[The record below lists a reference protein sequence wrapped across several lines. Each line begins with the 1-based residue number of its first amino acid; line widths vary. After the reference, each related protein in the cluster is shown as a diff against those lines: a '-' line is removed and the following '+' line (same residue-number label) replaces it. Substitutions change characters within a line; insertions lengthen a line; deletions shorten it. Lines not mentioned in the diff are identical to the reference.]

1 MGKVEEN
8 QQQKQQ
14 KLLETA
20 FNLFTSKGINETTIQ
35 DIVSHAGIAKGTFY
49 LYFKD
54 KYDLI
59 EKLRRRKTVKLFED
73 AVNFSHQA
81 HYDNFT
87 QQFIIIIEY
96 IVDELTNNQAL
107 LKFIYKNLSMGLV
120 NMQIDTANGESF
132 PNAVYKMFEQRVL
145 EEQLPIENPKATF
158 FMIAELV
165 GATCYNSI
173 LFGIPI
179 PIEQFKP
186 LLIVAIRNLLT
197 GSNSN

>member
-8 QQQKQQ
+8 QQKKQQ

-20 FNLFTSKGINETTIQ
+20 FSLFTSKGINETTIQ

-59 EKLRRRKTVKLFED
+59 EKLRRRKTIKLFED
-73 AVNFSHQA
+73 AVSFSHQVP
-81 HYDNFT
+81 YNNFSE
-87 QQFIIIIEY
+87 QFIIIIEY
-96 IVDELTNNQAL
+96 IVDELTKNPAL

-120 NMQIDTANGESF
+120 NMQIDTEDGESF
-132 PNAVYKMFEQRVL
+132 PNAVYKMFEQRVV
-145 EEQLPIENPKATF
+145 EEQLAIENPKVIF

-173 LFGIPI
+173 LYNIPLT
-179 PIEQFKP
+179 IEAFKP
-186 LLIVAIRNLLT
+186 HLISAIKCLLNP
-197 GSNSN
+197 SN